1 MSDTQID
8 VAKIKVSS
16 TVFPTAADIKLWDA
30 LSPEEQQ
37 AVIVAA
43 EETGFQSGLAPA
55 ESIAQRLARPT
66 LALLADPDNPS
77 LGDGSSYIYT
87 IVVE

>member
-1 MSDTQID
+1 MSDTQINL
-8 VAKIKVSS
+8 AKIKFSS

-43 EETGFQSGLAPA
+43 EEAGFQSGLAPA
-55 ESIAQRLARPT
+55 ESIAQRLARVRAET
-66 LALLADPDNPS
+66 GRGL
-77 LGDGSSYIYT
+77 
-87 IVVE
+87 